1 LSSSFDYDS
10 SKYEKKSATSN
21 GYHQDANE
29 ARNLPAVAMQ
39 TGKNA
44 SSSTSGLPNQFTAV
58 RD

>member
-1 LSSSFDYDS
+1 MRFI
-10 SKYEKKSATSN
+10 KIRKKIGN
-21 GYHQDANE
+21 IERLPPDANE